1 VNNVLSYSPQNR
13 NMDPTKN
20 TVFAGL
26 PLVFLR
32 SLPILTISFSGL
44 RRIGFLVLDRKYRVR
59 VARSLYLRHLD
70 SAEHRLDLARKVIE
84 ELIQQ
89 FSIHLVVID
98 SVGARQKVFQ
108 GLNSIT
114 RVICETESAWR
125 REISS
130 HQVVNMLGGGDRY
143 FALTELAACYPEL
156 SKFLD
161 FGKKKF
167 FRNRDHERELRPLV
181 NAFLLGH
188 AVRLELE
195 HQVKSQ

>member
-1 VNNVLSYSPQNR
+1 MTNTLHYSPENKI
-13 NMDPTKN
+13 MDPTKN
-20 TVFAGL
+20 TLFAGV

-59 VARSLYLRHLD
+59 VSRSLYLRHLD
-70 SAEHRLDLARKVIE
+70 SAERRLDLARKVIE
-84 ELIQQ
+84 EIMQQ

-98 SVGARQKVFQ
+98 SIGSRQKVFQ
-108 GLNSIT
+108 GLRNIIQA
-114 RVICETESAWR
+114 ICESEGAWR
-125 REISS
+125 REMSS
-130 HQVVNMLGGGDRY
+130 HQVVEQFGGGDRD
-143 FALTELAACYPEL
+143 FTLTELAVCYPEL

-167 FRNRDHERELRPLV
+167 FRNRDHEREMRPLV

-195 HQVKSQ
+195 QKVKVQ